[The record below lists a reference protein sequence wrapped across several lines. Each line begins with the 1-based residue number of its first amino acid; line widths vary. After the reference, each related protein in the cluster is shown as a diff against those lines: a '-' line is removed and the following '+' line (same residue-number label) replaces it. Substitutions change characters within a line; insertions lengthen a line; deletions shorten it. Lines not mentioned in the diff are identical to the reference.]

1 MSISLAAI
9 KKQHERLRGRLPALY
24 APRIFRDSEED

>member
-9 KKQHERLRGRLPALY
+9 RKQHERLRGKLPAFY
-24 APRIFRDSEED
+24 ALRIFRDSEED